1 MRGCKFTTE
10 ESLDRTILMRV
21 RRRAREIV
29 EWGEK
34 KKAAKMLREI
44 SAMESG
50 GDDHAAVEL
59 EKGDGDVTMPESMM
73 AQAQAQTNEVAA
85 QPVVPPIAAA
95 LVPPKAA
102 KSLIPNN
109 EIPPVP
115 AVVQPI
121 AVPKAP
127 PSSKYKPKP
136 QKPKKTGPRIRRT
149 KLQIQAYK
157 AYEAKQ
163 SAILSDARKAAS
175 LLWYEQTL
183 KKAEGLESMTIEQV
197 LEAIQKEHGVA
208 PSKNTVYRDVK
219 GGRVGEGPKR
229 RGPSL
234 EYFERK
240 RREKLAKSRK
250 DVDGTTAADFE
261 DGVDLAVENTMTDV
275 YDGED
280 GTMPI

>member
-1 MRGCKFTTE
+1 ME

-34 KKAAKMLREI
+34 KKAANMLREI

-50 GDDHAAVEL
+50 GDDHAVANI
-59 EKGDGDVTMPESMM
+59 EKGDGDVTMPESML
-73 AQAQAQTNEVAA
+73 ARPRTNEVTA
-85 QPVVPPIAAA
+85 QPAVPPTAAA

-121 AVPKAP
+121 AIPP
-127 PSSKYKPKP
+127 PSSKCKPKP

-197 LEAIQKEHGVA
+197 LEVIQKEHGVA

-261 DGVDLAVENTMTDV
+261 DGVDLAVENTMTDA